1 LELFG
6 LPHEVT
12 VRESLSA
19 GADIALFSTDK
30 LIGGPQGGLI
40 VGCKDLIEKI
50 RKQPLY
56 RALRVCKMTLAALEA
71 TLKLFKSPE
80 LLAKKHPIYCMLGKS
95 LSEIEMQA
103 VQLSKQIQT
112 LKPDLKVSVIK
123 TITYL
128 GGGSLPGSELPSFAV
143 SIASKKISAEMLS
156 KIFRRAAVPVVP
168 HIKDDEVILDMRT
181 VFPEDV
187 HYILEAVN

>member
-1 LELFG
+1 
-6 LPHEVT
+6 
-12 VRESLSA
+12 
-19 GADIALFSTDK
+19 
-30 LIGGPQGGLI
+30 
-40 VGCKDLIEKI
+40 
-50 RKQPLY
+50 
-56 RALRVCKMTLAALEA
+56 M
-71 TLKLFKSPE
+71 
-80 LLAKKHPIYCMLGKS
+80 
-95 LSEIEMQA
+95 
-103 VQLSKQIQT
+103 
-112 LKPDLKVSVIK
+112 IK